1 MIKEAKR
8 NALDVLS
15 GNWGDAILLFILMEL
30 ITLFLSIVGSFI
42 GTAGSLIGSLIT
54 ILFSNVILMGLY
66 TALLSARKKY
76 YYQIEYLFY
85 HFKEDLPKKIWL
97 GILKNL
103 YIALWSILLIIPGI
117 IKTYSYMLTEF
128 ICMKNP
134 NLKADECITASKRL
148 MDGHKMELFKLD
160 LSFIGWILLSLLT
173 LGIGLLWVIP
183 YMYQTRIEYIAKNLY
198 PYFDDENSNQ
208 ADEEIEEEY
217 ICVKEEK

>member
-76 YYQIEYLFY
+76 YYQIEYF
-85 HFKEDLPKKIWL
+85 
-97 GILKNL
+97 
-103 YIALWSILLIIPGI
+103 
-117 IKTYSYMLTEF
+117 
-128 ICMKNP
+128 
-134 NLKADECITASKRL
+134 
-148 MDGHKMELFKLD
+148 
-160 LSFIGWILLSLLT
+160 
-173 LGIGLLWVIP
+173 
-183 YMYQTRIEYIAKNLY
+183 
-198 PYFDDENSNQ
+198 
-208 ADEEIEEEY
+208 
-217 ICVKEEK
+217 